1 MKFKYIFIMFI
12 AAIGLLA
19 SCSDD
24 KELGTLG
31 SLQVSQSSLSIPQEG
46 GEVSFEVTSAADW
59 KFMTKTSGKN
69 PVAKDSIPAWITS
82 SCTGGSAGVTTVTF
96 SADAVKG
103 ANNSTFMLVS
113 GTQVQYITVIQG
125 VLNPPFSTCAEVL
138 AGPDGETYKVKG
150 TMTKLSNTTYG
161 NWYINDGTGE
171 VYVYGTLDANGSEK
185 NFSSLKLEE
194 GDEVTI
200 QGPKETYNG
209 TVELKNVTVLSYTK
223 SLIKVD
229 SVENDTLSKE
239 GGEFKAYLTVKG
251 DGVTVDIPEADQEWL
266 SMTGLV
272 TEGTSAIAT
281 FKAKANAG
289 GARTSTISFTSTKG
303 SQTSTVTAELVQ
315 EGSIIEC
322 PISDFNKAEKGSTI
336 YRLTGVITKVAGST
350 YGNVYIKDATGETYV
365 YGIGAKGDFE
375 KKGLKVGDIV
385 TLTGVKDEYKGVGQM
400 KSATLES
407 FKSVTPVT
415 VDEFLKKEDNNDV
428 YYMLTGKVAN
438 IKNTQ
443 YGNYD
448 LVDATGSVY
457 IYGTLAG
464 WGGASKQFASFGI
477 GEGDEISVITI
488 KTSHNGSPQGKNAML
503 FEAKK

>member
-24 KELGTLG
+24 KDLGQLAG
-31 SLQVSQSSLSIPQEG
+31 IQVSQSSLSIPQEG
-46 GEVSFEVTSAADW
+46 GSVSFDVTSAADW
-59 KFMTKTSGKN
+59 KFMTKDKKG
-69 PVAKDSIPAWITS
+69 VAKDSIPAWIKS
-82 SCTGGSAGVTTVTF
+82 SCDGGNAGSTKVTF
-96 SADAVKG
+96 TADAVKG

-113 GTQVQYITVIQG
+113 GSNIQYITVIQG

-138 AGPDGETYKVKG
+138 AGPDGDTYKVKG

-171 VYVYGTLDANGSEK
+171 VYVYGTLDANGSTQ

-200 QGPKETYNG
+200 QGPKTTYNG
-209 TVELKNVTVLSYTK
+209 TVELVNVTVLSYTK
-223 SLIKVD
+223 SLVKVD
-229 SVENDTLSKE
+229 SVKNETLPKE

-266 SMTGLV
+266 SMTGIV
-272 TEGTSAIAT
+272 TEGTSAVVT

-289 GARTSTISFTSTKG
+289 GARTSTISFTSTKNG
-303 SQTSTVTAELVQ
+303 QTSTVTSELAQ

-322 PISDFNKAEKGSTI
+322 SIDDFNKAEKGSTI
-336 YRLTGVITKVAGST
+336 YRLTGVITKVAGSA

-365 YGIGAKGDFE
+365 YGIGSKGDFE
-375 KKGLKVGDIV
+375 KNGLKVGDIV

-400 KSATLES
+400 KSATLEAS
-407 FKSVTPVT
+407 HVVTPVT
-415 VDEFLKKEDNNDV
+415 VEEFLAKEDNDDV

-438 IKNTQ
+438 IKSAQ

-464 WGGASKQFASFGI
+464 WGGASKQFESFGI
-477 GEGDEISVITI
+477 TEGDQISVITI
-488 KTSHNGSPQGKNAML
+488 KTSYKGTAQGKNAML
-503 FEAKK
+503 FEAKE